1 MAPTNAPTSAAARGL
16 VPLAWLLAAWLGL
29 IAWLTLAGAFVTP
42 PGPPPW
48 PIIVAVNVPILAF
61 AALYLGN
68 AAFRGFVLGF
78 DLRILVLL
86 HAWRT
91 VGVGFV
97 FLYFHDKLPG
107 IFALP
112 AGLGDALAAFGAVA
126 LGIALYR
133 GPVAKGWVAAWNG
146 YGLADFIVALG
157 TGIAASEPALAA
169 LTGGVSMAPM
179 QLFPLTLIP
188 AFFVPL
194 YIITHIIIFL
204 QLRRHWGG
212 SAVVDLGR

>member
-1 MAPTNAPTSAAARGL
+1 MAYSDVTSPTDRRGL
-16 VPLAWLLAAWLGL
+16 VRLAWLLAAWFGVILGL
-29 IAWLTLAGAFVTP
+29 SLAGAFRTP
-42 PGPPPW
+42 AGPPPW
-48 PIIVAVNVPILAF
+48 AIILAVIVPLVAF
-61 AALYLGN
+61 AALYLGH
-68 AAFRGFVLGF
+68 AGFRAFVLGF

-91 VGVGFV
+91 VGLGFV

-107 IFALP
+107 LFALP
-112 AGLGDALAAFGAVA
+112 AGLGDALAAFWALA

-157 TGIAASEPALAA
+157 TGIAAGQPALAA
-169 LTGGVSMAPM
+169 LTGGVSMEPM
-179 QLFPLTLIP
+179 QLFPAGLIP

-204 QLRRHWGG
+204 QLRGRWGA
-212 SAVVDLGR
+212 SAVVDFKR